1 MNIEVRL
8 FAQLRKYLP
17 PGSSQG
23 STRIDMPDG
32 ATIADALAEIGIPA
46 SSVNMALVDGFHE
59 ADFRQRLKD
68 RCTLS
73 VFPPIAG
80 G

>member
-1 MNIEVRL
+1 MNIEVQL

-32 ATIADALAEIGIPA
+32 ATIADALAKLGIPA
-46 SSVNMALVDGFHE
+46 SAAHLALVDGSHE
-59 ADFRQRLKD
+59 ANFHQQLKD
-68 RCTLS
+68 GCTLS
-73 VFPPIAG
+73 VFPPMAG

>member
-17 PGSSQG
+17 RGNSQG
-23 STRIDMPDG
+23 SARIDMPEG
-32 ATIADALAEIGIPA
+32 ATIADALAALGIPA
-46 SSVNMALVDGFHE
+46 SAANMALVDGSHE
-59 ADFRQRLKD
+59 ANVRQRLKD
-68 RCTLS
+68 GCTLS
-73 VFPPIAG
+73 VFPPMAG

>member
-32 ATIADALAEIGIPA
+32 ATIADALAELGIPA
-46 SSVNMALVDGFHE
+46 RAANMTLVNGSHE
-59 ADFRQRLKD
+59 PNIRQRLKD
-68 RCTLS
+68 GCTLS
-73 VFPPIAG
+73 VFPPLAG